1 MSIPEKRLEIASNKS
16 KPCLYETLF
25 SQEETAGLFSG
36 LSEAHFFD
44 QKSLWW
50 SHFHNLYYFYLFFL
64 FI

>member
-1 MSIPEKRLEIASNKS
+1 MEVIQMSIPEKRLEIASNKS

-44 QKSLWW
+44 QKSL
-50 SHFHNLYYFYLFFL
+50 
-64 FI
+64 